1 MDGSDSATK
10 LLLGVGFSSVEG
22 LERYVR
28 GLRDAE
34 RIGEPEVSDSVYDN
48 LVRVLGAV
56 KPESSVLNRSLS
68 GLSER
73 CYRGA
78 GMTVIRDLS
87 ELSYLRRLF
96 FERGIDTSLL
106 SSTKIVGHSVTIRY
120 LDGRYAGGE
129 FRCGIDITEV
139 LRSLVP
145 AYLPELGFY
154 RTVTIGGVVTISRK
168 NFDKVS
174 RVYKTPLSAV
184 TSFMR
189 ETSSVEERGLL
200 SLVCDSIASEEE
212 DSFRSLLNEYQ
223 TLSALGFLIPTFRV
237 TDGVG
242 AHNFDARVEEIL
254 SEFTGL
260 TLPFEADGVV
270 VRVNDN
276 ALFRE
281 LGENGN
287 TYLGGFILKTG
298 ERFGAKVY
306 SGLIHEIEWEYGSDK
321 LSPRA
326 VISPVTVYDGNTIN
340 TVPLYSVGVMRDNSF
355 TVGSK
360 IYFLYDNETGAML
373 CDEDGKVVSA

>member
-1 MDGSDSATK
+1 MCAGDDETK
-10 LLLGVGFSSVEG
+10 LLPGVGFSSVEG
-22 LERYVR
+22 LERYVL
-28 GLRDAE
+28 GLQDAE
-34 RIGEPEVSDSVYDN
+34 RLGEPEVSDSVYDN
-48 LVRVLGAV
+48 LMRVLGAV
-56 KPESSVLNRSLS
+56 KPDSSVLNRS
-68 GLSER
+68 LSER

-87 ELSYLRRLF
+87 ELSYLRHLF

-106 SSTKIVGHSVTIRY
+106 SSAKIVGHGVTIRY
-120 LDGRYAGGE
+120 LDGRYVSGE

-154 RTVTIGGVVTISRK
+154 RAVTIGGVVTISQK

-189 ETSSVEERGLL
+189 ETSSAEGRGLL

-212 DSFRSLLNEYQ
+212 DSFHSLLNEYQ
-223 TLSALGFLIPTFRV
+223 TLSALGFLTPTFRV

-254 SEFTGL
+254 SKFTGL
-260 TLPFEADGVV
+260 TLPFDADGVV

-287 TYLGGFILKTG
+287 TYLGGFILKAG

-306 SGLIHEIEWEYGSDK
+306 SGLIHEIAWDYGSDK

>member
-22 LERYVR
+22 LERYIR
-28 GLRDAE
+28 GLQEAE
-34 RIGEPEVSDSVYDN
+34 QIGEPEVSDSVYDN
-48 LVRVLGAV
+48 LIRVLRTV
-56 KPESSVLNRSLS
+56 KPESKVLNRSLP
-68 GLSER
+68 ER

-78 GMTVIRDLS
+78 GLTVIRDLS

-96 FERGIDTSLL
+96 LEKGIDTSLL
-106 SSTKIVGHSVTIRY
+106 SSAKIVGHSVTIRY

-154 RTVTIGGVVTISRK
+154 RVVTICGVVTISRK

-189 ETSSVEERGLL
+189 ETSSIEERGLL

-306 SGLIHEIEWEYGSDK
+306 SGLIHEIEWDYGSDK
-321 LSPRA
+321 LSPRT

-340 TVPLYSVGVMRDNSF
+340 TVPLYTVGVLLDNSL

-360 IYFLYDNETGAML
+360 IYFLYDNETGAMP
-373 CDEDGKVVSA
+373 CDENGKIVSA

>member
-1 MDGSDSATK
+1 MDGSDSTTK
-10 LLLGVGFSSVEG
+10 LLLGAGFNSVEG
-22 LERYVR
+22 LERYIR
-28 GLRDAE
+28 GLQEAE
-34 RIGEPEVSDSVYDN
+34 QIGEPEVSDSVYDN
-48 LVRVLGAV
+48 LIRVLRTV
-56 KPESSVLNRSLS
+56 KPESKVLNRSLP
-68 GLSER
+68 ER

-78 GMTVIRDLS
+78 GLTVIRDLS

-96 FERGIDTSLL
+96 LEKGIDTSLL
-106 SSTKIVGHSVTIRY
+106 SSAKIVGHSVTIRY
-120 LDGRYAGGE
+120 IDGRYASGA

-154 RTVTIGGVVTISRK
+154 RSVTIDGVVTISQK

-189 ETSSVEERGLL
+189 ETSSAEERGLL
-200 SLVCDSIASEEE
+200 SLVCDSITSEG
-212 DSFRSLLNEYQ
+212 SFQSLLDEYQ

-260 TLPFEADGVV
+260 TLPFDADGVV

-287 TYLGGFILKTG
+287 TYLGGFILKAG

-306 SGLIHEIEWEYGSDK
+306 SGLIHKIEWDYGSDK

-326 VISPVTVYDGNTIN
+326 IISPVTVYDGNTIN

>member
-22 LERYVR
+22 LERYIR
-28 GLRDAE
+28 GLQEAE
-34 RIGEPEVSDSVYDN
+34 QIGEPEVSDSVYDN
-48 LVRVLGAV
+48 LIRVLRSV
-56 KPESSVLNRSLS
+56 KPESKVLNRSLP
-68 GLSER
+68 ER
-73 CYRGA
+73 CYSGA
-78 GMTVIRDLS
+78 GLTVIRDLS
-87 ELSYLRRLF
+87 ELSYLRHLF
-96 FERGIDTSLL
+96 FEKGIDTSLL
-106 SSTKIVGHSVTIRY
+106 SSAKIVGHSVTIRY
-120 LDGRYAGGE
+120 IDGRYASGE
-129 FRCGIDITEV
+129 IRCGIDITEV

-154 RTVTIGGVVTISRK
+154 RVVTIGGVVTISRK

-189 ETSSVEERGLL
+189 ETSSAEERGLL
-200 SLVCDSIASEEE
+200 SLVCDSITSEEE

-237 TDGVG
+237 TEGVG
-242 AHNFDARVEEIL
+242 AYNFDARVEEIL

-260 TLPFEADGVV
+260 ALPFEADGVV

-287 TYLGGFILKTG
+287 TYLGGFILKAG

-306 SGLIHEIEWEYGSDK
+306 SGLIHEIEWEYGSDR

>member
-1 MDGSDSATK
+1 MDGSDSAIK
-10 LLLGVGFSSVEG
+10 LLLGAGFNSVEG
-22 LERYVR
+22 LERYIR
-28 GLRDAE
+28 GLQEAE
-34 RIGEPEVSDSVYDN
+34 QIGEPEVSDSVYDN
-48 LVRVLGAV
+48 LVRVLRTV
-56 KPESSVLNRSLS
+56 KPESKVLNRSLP
-68 GLSER
+68 ER

-78 GMTVIRDLS
+78 GITVIRDLS

-96 FERGIDTSLL
+96 LEKGIDTSLL
-106 SSTKIVGHSVTIRY
+106 SSAKIVGHSVTIRY
-120 LDGRYAGGE
+120 IDGRYESGA

-139 LRSLVP
+139 LRSIVP

-154 RTVTIGGVVTISRK
+154 RSVTIDGVVTISQK

-174 RVYKTPLSAV
+174 LVYKTPLSAV

-189 ETSSVEERGLL
+189 ETSSAEERGLL
-200 SLVCDSIASEEE
+200 SLVCDSMASEEE

-260 TLPFEADGVV
+260 TLPFDADGVV

-287 TYLGGFILKTG
+287 TYLGGFILKAG

-306 SGLIHEIEWEYGSDK
+306 SGLIHEIEWEYGSEK

-373 CDEDGKVVSA
+373 CDEDERS

>member
-1 MDGSDSATK
+1 
-10 LLLGVGFSSVEG
+10 
-22 LERYVR
+22 
-28 GLRDAE
+28 
-34 RIGEPEVSDSVYDN
+34 
-48 LVRVLGAV
+48 
-56 KPESSVLNRSLS
+56 
-68 GLSER
+68 
-73 CYRGA
+73 
-78 GMTVIRDLS
+78 
-87 ELSYLRRLF
+87 LF

-106 SSTKIVGHSVTIRY
+106 SSAKIVGHSVTIRY
-120 LDGRYAGGE
+120 LDGRYESGE

-154 RTVTIGGVVTISRK
+154 RVVTIGGEVTISRK

-189 ETSSVEERGLL
+189 ETSSAEERGLL

-260 TLPFEADGVV
+260 TLPFDADGVV

-287 TYLGGFILKTG
+287 TYLGGFILKAG

-306 SGLIHEIEWEYGSDK
+306 SGLIHEIAWDYGSDK

-340 TVPLYSVGVMRDNSF
+340 TVSLYSVGVMRDNSF

-373 CDEDGKVVSA
+373 CDENGKIVSA

>member
-1 MDGSDSATK
+1 MDAGDDVTK
-10 LLLGVGFSSVEG
+10 LLLGVGFSSATG

-28 GLRDAE
+28 GLQDAE
-34 RIGEPEVSDSVYDN
+34 RIGEPEVSDGVYDN
-48 LVRVLGAV
+48 LMRVLGAV
-56 KPESSVLNRSLS
+56 KPESEAFKR
-68 GLSER
+68 GLSSNG
-73 CYRGA
+73 YRGA
-78 GMTVIRDLS
+78 GLTVIRDLS
-87 ELSYLRRLF
+87 ELGYLKRLF
-96 FERGIDTSLL
+96 LEKGLETNLL
-106 SSTKIVGHSVTIRY
+106 SSAKVCGHRVRVTY
-120 LDGRYAGGE
+120 LDGRYQSGA
-129 FRCGIDITEV
+129 FRCGIDLTEV
-139 LRSLVP
+139 LRGLVP

-154 RTVTIGGVVTISRK
+154 RSVTIGGVVTISQK

-189 ETSSVEERGLL
+189 ETSSAEERGLL

-276 ALFRE
+276 VLFRE

>member
-10 LLLGVGFSSVEG
+10 LLLGAGFNSVEG
-22 LERYVR
+22 IERYIR
-28 GLRDAE
+28 GLQDAE

-48 LVRVLGAV
+48 LVRVLRTV
-56 KPESSVLNRSLS
+56 KPESKVLNRS
-68 GLSER
+68 LSER

-87 ELSYLRRLF
+87 ELSYLRHLF

-106 SSTKIVGHSVTIRY
+106 SSAKIVGHSVTIRY
-120 LDGRYAGGE
+120 LDGRYESGE

-154 RTVTIGGVVTISRK
+154 RVVTICGVVTISRK

-189 ETSSVEERGLL
+189 ETSSAEERGLL
-200 SLVCDSIASEEE
+200 SLVCNSIASEEE
-212 DSFRSLLNEYQ
+212 NSFHSMLNEYQ

-237 TDGVG
+237 ARGVS
-242 AHNFDARVEEIL
+242 AYNFDTHVDEIL
-254 SEFTGL
+254 KEFTGL
-260 TLPFEADGVV
+260 TLPFDADGVV

-287 TYLGGFILKTG
+287 TYLGGFILKAG

>member
-1 MDGSDSATK
+1 MDAGDEVTK

-22 LERYVR
+22 LERYVL
-28 GLRDAE
+28 GLQDAE
-34 RIGEPEVSDSVYDN
+34 RLGEPEVSDAVYDN
-48 LVRVLGAV
+48 LMRVLWAV
-56 KPESSVLNRSLS
+56 KPESKVLNRSLP
-68 GLSER
+68 ER

-87 ELSYLRRLF
+87 ELSYLRHLF
-96 FERGIDTSLL
+96 FEKGIDTSLL
-106 SSTKIVGHSVTIRY
+106 SSAKIVGHGVTIRY
-120 LDGRYAGGE
+120 LDGRYASGE
-129 FRCGIDITEV
+129 IRCGIDIIEV

-145 AYLPELGFY
+145 ACLPELGFY
-154 RTVTIGGVVTISRK
+154 RVVTIGGVVTISRK

-237 TDGVG
+237 TEGVG
-242 AHNFDARVEEIL
+242 AHNFDALVEEIL

-260 TLPFEADGVV
+260 TLPFDADGVV

-355 TVGSK
+355 TIGSK

>member
-10 LLLGVGFSSVEG
+10 LLLGAGFNSVEG
-22 LERYVR
+22 LERYIR
-28 GLRDAE
+28 GLQEAE
-34 RIGEPEVSDSVYDN
+34 QIGEPEVSDSVYDN
-48 LVRVLGAV
+48 LIRVLRTV
-56 KPESSVLNRSLS
+56 KPESKVLNRSLP
-68 GLSER
+68 ER

-78 GMTVIRDLS
+78 GLTVIRDLS
-87 ELSYLRRLF
+87 ELSYLRHLF

-106 SSTKIVGHSVTIRY
+106 SSVKIVGHSVTIRY
-120 LDGRYAGGE
+120 IDGRYASGE

-139 LRSLVP
+139 LHSIVP

-154 RTVTIGGVVTISRK
+154 RVVTIGGVVTISRK

-189 ETSSVEERGLL
+189 ETSSAEERGLL
-200 SLVCDSIASEEE
+200 SLVCDSIAREEE
-212 DSFRSLLNEYQ
+212 NSFHSLLNEYQ

-237 TDGVG
+237 TEGVG

-260 TLPFEADGVV
+260 TLPFDADGVV

-287 TYLGGFILKTG
+287 TYLGGFILKAG

>member
-10 LLLGVGFSSVEG
+10 LMLGAGFSSVEG
-22 LERYVR
+22 LERYIR
-28 GLRDAE
+28 GLQDAE

-48 LVRVLGAV
+48 LIRVLQAV
-56 KPESSVLNRSLS
+56 KPESKVLNRS
-68 GLSER
+68 LSER

-78 GMTVIRDLS
+78 GLTVIRDLS
-87 ELSYLRRLF
+87 ELSYLRHLF

-106 SSTKIVGHSVTIRY
+106 SSAKIVGHSVTIRY
-120 LDGRYAGGE
+120 LDGRYESGA

-154 RTVTIGGVVTISRK
+154 RVVTIGGVVTISRK

-189 ETSSVEERGLL
+189 ETSSAEERGLL
-200 SLVCDSIASEEE
+200 SLVCDSISSEED

-242 AHNFDARVEEIL
+242 AYNFDARVEEIL

-260 TLPFEADGVV
+260 TLPFDADGVV
-270 VRVNDN
+270 VRVNDT

>member
-1 MDGSDSATK
+1 MDGRDSATK
-10 LLLGVGFSSVEG
+10 LLLGAGFNSVEG
-22 LERYVR
+22 LERYIR
-28 GLRDAE
+28 GLQDAE
-34 RIGEPEVSDSVYDN
+34 RIGEPEVSDSVYYN
-48 LVRVLGAV
+48 LVRVLRTV
-56 KPESSVLNRSLS
+56 KPESKVLNRSL
-68 GLSER
+68 LER

-78 GMTVIRDLS
+78 GLTVIRDLS

-96 FERGIDTSLL
+96 LEKGIDTSLL
-106 SSTKIVGHSVTIRY
+106 SSAKIVGHSVTIRY
-120 LDGRYAGGE
+120 IDGRYASGE

-145 AYLPELGFY
+145 EYLPELGFF
-154 RTVTIGGVVTISRK
+154 RSVTIGGVVTISRK

-184 TSFMR
+184 ISFMR
-189 ETSSVEERGLL
+189 ETSSAEERSLL
-200 SLVCDSIASEEE
+200 SLVCDSIMSEG
-212 DSFRSLLNEYQ
+212 SFQSLLDEYQ

-237 TDGVG
+237 ARGVS
-242 AHNFDARVEEIL
+242 AYNFDRQVDEIVR
-254 SEFTGL
+254 EFTEL
-260 TLPFEADGVV
+260 PLPFYADGVV

-306 SGLIHEIEWEYGSDK
+306 SGLIHEIAWDYGSDR

>member
-10 LLLGVGFSSVEG
+10 LLLGAGFNSVEG

-28 GLRDAE
+28 GLQDAE

-48 LVRVLGAV
+48 LVRVLRTV
-56 KPESSVLNRSLS
+56 KPESKVLNRSLP
-68 GLSER
+68 ER

-78 GMTVIRDLS
+78 GLTVIRDLS
-87 ELSYLRRLF
+87 ELSYLRHLF
-96 FERGIDTSLL
+96 FEKGIDTSLL
-106 SSTKIVGHSVTIRY
+106 SSAKIVGHSVTIRY
-120 LDGRYAGGE
+120 IDGRYASGE

-145 AYLPELGFY
+145 EYLPELVFF
-154 RTVTIGGVVTISRK
+154 RSVTIGGVVTISRK
-168 NFDKVS
+168 NFDKVN

-242 AHNFDARVEEIL
+242 AYNFDARVEEIM

>member
-10 LLLGVGFSSVEG
+10 LLLGAGFNSVEG

-28 GLRDAE
+28 GLQDAE

-48 LVRVLGAV
+48 LIRVLRTV
-56 KPESSVLNRSLS
+56 KPESKVLNRS
-68 GLSER
+68 LSER

-78 GMTVIRDLS
+78 GLTVIRDLS
-87 ELSYLRRLF
+87 ELSYLRHLF

-106 SSTKIVGHSVTIRY
+106 SSAKIVGHSVTIRY
-120 LDGRYAGGE
+120 IDGRYASGE

-189 ETSSVEERGLL
+189 ETSSAEERGLL

-242 AHNFDARVEEIL
+242 AYNFDTRVDEIL
-254 SEFTGL
+254 KEFTGL
-260 TLPFEADGVV
+260 TLPFDADGVV

-287 TYLGGFILKTG
+287 TYLGGFILKAG

-306 SGLIHEIEWEYGSDK
+306 SGLIHEIEWDFGSDK

>member
-10 LLLGVGFSSVEG
+10 LLLGVGFSSVDG
-22 LERYVR
+22 LERYVI
-28 GLRDAE
+28 GLQDAE
-34 RIGEPEVSDSVYDN
+34 RLGEPEVSDSVYDN
-48 LVRVLGAV
+48 LMRVLRSV
-56 KPESSVLNRSLS
+56 KPESSVLNRSLP
-68 GLSER
+68 ER

-87 ELSYLRRLF
+87 ELSYLRHLF

-106 SSTKIVGHSVTIRY
+106 SSAKIVGHSVTIRY
-120 LDGRYAGGE
+120 LDGRYVSGT

-145 AYLPELGFY
+145 AYLPELGFF
-154 RTVTIGGVVTISRK
+154 RSVTIGGVVTISRK

-189 ETSSVEERGLL
+189 ETSSAEERGLL
-200 SLVCDSIASEEE
+200 SLVCDSIMSEEE
-212 DSFRSLLNEYQ
+212 DSFHSLLNEYQ

-237 TDGVG
+237 TEGVG
-242 AHNFDARVEEIL
+242 AHNFDTRVEEIL
-254 SEFTGL
+254 SEFTGIPL
-260 TLPFEADGVV
+260 SFDADGVV

-287 TYLGGFILKTG
+287 TYLGGFLLKTG

-306 SGLIHEIEWEYGSDK
+306 SGLIHEIAWDYGSDR

-326 VISPVTVYDGNTIN
+326 VISPITVYDGNTIN
-340 TVPLYSVGVMRDNSF
+340 TVPLYNVGVLLDNSL

-360 IYFLYDNETGAML
+360 IYFLYDNETGAMP
-373 CDEDGKVVSA
+373 CDENGKIVSA

>member
-22 LERYVR
+22 LERYIR
-28 GLRDAE
+28 GLQEAE
-34 RIGEPEVSDSVYDN
+34 QIGEPEVSDSVYDN
-48 LVRVLGAV
+48 LIRVLRTV
-56 KPESSVLNRSLS
+56 KPESKVLNRSLP
-68 GLSER
+68 ER

-78 GMTVIRDLS
+78 GLTVIRDLS

-96 FERGIDTSLL
+96 LEKGIDTSLL
-106 SSTKIVGHSVTIRY
+106 SSAKIVGHSVTIRY
-120 LDGRYAGGE
+120 IDGRYASGE

-145 AYLPELGFY
+145 AYLPELGFF
-154 RTVTIGGVVTISRK
+154 RSVTIGGVVTISRK

-189 ETSSVEERGLL
+189 ETSSAEERGLL

-212 DSFRSLLNEYQ
+212 DSFHSLLNGYQ

-237 TDGVG
+237 TEGVG
-242 AHNFDARVEEIL
+242 AHNFDARVEELL

-260 TLPFEADGVV
+260 TLPFDADGVV

-360 IYFLYDNETGAML
+360 IYFLYDSETGAML

>member
-10 LLLGVGFSSVEG
+10 LLLGVGFSSVDG
-22 LERYVR
+22 LERYIR
-28 GLRDAE
+28 GLQEAE
-34 RIGEPEVSDSVYDN
+34 QIGEPEVSDSVYDN
-48 LVRVLGAV
+48 LIRVLRTV
-56 KPESSVLNRSLS
+56 KPESKVLNRSLP
-68 GLSER
+68 ER

-78 GMTVIRDLS
+78 GLTVIRDLS

-96 FERGIDTSLL
+96 LEKGIDTSLL
-106 SSTKIVGHSVTIRY
+106 SSAKIVGHGVTIRY
-120 LDGRYAGGE
+120 LDGRYSSGA

-145 AYLPELGFY
+145 EYLPELGFF
-154 RTVTIGGVVTISRK
+154 RSVTIGGVVTISRK

-260 TLPFEADGVV
+260 TLPFDADGVV

>member
-10 LLLGVGFSSVEG
+10 LLLGAGFSSVDS
-22 LERYVR
+22 LERYIR
-28 GLRDAE
+28 GLQDAE

-48 LVRVLGAV
+48 LIRVLRSV
-56 KPESSVLNRSLS
+56 KPESKVLNRSLP
-68 GLSER
+68 ER

-87 ELSYLRRLF
+87 ELSYLRHLF
-96 FERGIDTSLL
+96 FEKGIYTSLL
-106 SSTKIVGHSVTIRY
+106 SSAKIVGHGVTIRY
-120 LDGRYAGGE
+120 LDGRYASGE
-129 FRCGIDITEV
+129 FRCGVDITEV

-145 AYLPELGFY
+145 EYLPELVFF
-154 RTVTIGGVVTISRK
+154 RSVTIGGVVTISRK

-189 ETSSVEERGLL
+189 ETSSAEERGLL
-200 SLVCDSIASEEE
+200 SLVCESIASEEE
-212 DSFRSLLNEYQ
+212 DSFHSLLNEYQ

-237 TDGVG
+237 ARGVG

-260 TLPFEADGVV
+260 TLPFDADGVV

-306 SGLIHEIEWEYGSDK
+306 SGLIHEIAWEYGSDK

>member
-10 LLLGVGFSSVEG
+10 LLLGAGFNSVEG
-22 LERYVR
+22 LERYVL
-28 GLRDAE
+28 GLQDAE
-34 RIGEPEVSDSVYDN
+34 RLGEPDVSDTVYDN
-48 LVRVLGAV
+48 LMRVLGAV
-56 KPESSVLNRSLS
+56 KPDSVAFNR
-68 GLSER
+68 GLTSNS
-73 CYRGA
+73 YRGA
-78 GMTVIRDLS
+78 GLTVIRDLS
-87 ELSYLRRLF
+87 ELSYLRHLF

-106 SSTKIVGHSVTIRY
+106 SSAKIVGHSVTIRY
-120 LDGRYAGGE
+120 LDGRYESGA
-129 FRCGIDITEV
+129 FRCSIDITEV

-145 AYLPELGFY
+145 EYLPELGFF
-154 RTVTIGGVVTISRK
+154 RSVTIGGVVTISRK

-189 ETSSVEERGLL
+189 ETSSIEERGLL

-242 AHNFDARVEEIL
+242 AHNFDAWVEEIL

-260 TLPFEADGVV
+260 TLPFDADGVV

-287 TYLGGFILKTG
+287 TYLGGFILKAG

>member
-1 MDGSDSATK
+1 MDGSDSTTK
-10 LLLGVGFSSVEG
+10 LMLGAGFNSVEG
-22 LERYVR
+22 LERYIR
-28 GLRDAE
+28 GLQEAE
-34 RIGEPEVSDSVYDN
+34 QIGEPEVSDSVYDN
-48 LVRVLGAV
+48 LIRVLRTV
-56 KPESSVLNRSLS
+56 KLESKVLNRSLP
-68 GLSER
+68 ER

-78 GMTVIRDLS
+78 GLTVIRDLS

-106 SSTKIVGHSVTIRY
+106 SSAKIVGHSVTIRY
-120 LDGRYAGGE
+120 LDGRYASGE

-154 RTVTIGGVVTISRK
+154 RVVTICGVVTISRK

-189 ETSSVEERGLL
+189 ETSSIEERGLL

-242 AHNFDARVEEIL
+242 AHNFDAWVEEIL

-287 TYLGGFILKTG
+287 TYLGGFILKAG

-306 SGLIHEIEWEYGSDK
+306 SGLIHEIEWDYGSDK

>member
-10 LLLGVGFSSVEG
+10 LLLGVGFSSVDG

-28 GLRDAE
+28 GLQDAE
-34 RIGEPEVSDSVYDN
+34 RLGEPEVSDSVYDN
-48 LVRVLGAV
+48 LMRVLRSV
-56 KPESSVLNRSLS
+56 KPESSVLNRSLP
-68 GLSER
+68 ER

-87 ELSYLRRLF
+87 ELSYLRHLF

-106 SSTKIVGHSVTIRY
+106 SSAKIVGHSVTIRY
-120 LDGRYAGGE
+120 IDGRYASGE
-129 FRCGIDITEV
+129 FWCGIDITEV

-145 AYLPELGFY
+145 EYLPELGFF
-154 RTVTIGGVVTISRK
+154 RSVTIGGVVTISRK
-168 NFDKVS
+168 KFDKVS

-200 SLVCDSIASEEE
+200 SLVCNSIVSEEE
-212 DSFRSLLNEYQ
+212 DSFHSLLNEYQ

-260 TLPFEADGVV
+260 TLPFDADGVV

-287 TYLGGFILKTG
+287 TYLGGFILKAG

-306 SGLIHEIEWEYGSDK
+306 SGLIHEIVWEYGSDK

-340 TVPLYSVGVMRDNSF
+340 TVPLYSVGVMRDRSL

>member
-10 LLLGVGFSSVEG
+10 LMLGAGFSSVEG
-22 LERYVR
+22 LERYIR
-28 GLRDAE
+28 GLQDAE

-48 LVRVLGAV
+48 LIRVLQAV
-56 KPESSVLNRSLS
+56 KPESKVLNRS
-68 GLSER
+68 LSER

-78 GMTVIRDLS
+78 GLTVIRDLS
-87 ELSYLRRLF
+87 ELSYLRHLF

-106 SSTKIVGHSVTIRY
+106 SSAKIVGHSVTIRY
-120 LDGRYAGGE
+120 LDGRYESGA

-154 RTVTIGGVVTISRK
+154 RVVTIGGVVTISRK

-200 SLVCDSIASEEE
+200 SLVCDSISSEED

-242 AHNFDARVEEIL
+242 AYNFDARVEEIL
-254 SEFTGL
+254 SEFTWL
-260 TLPFEADGVV
+260 TLPFDADGVV

>member
-10 LLLGVGFSSVEG
+10 LLLGAGFNSVEG
-22 LERYVR
+22 LERYVI
-28 GLRDAE
+28 GLQDAE

-48 LVRVLGAV
+48 LMWVLRSV
-56 KPESSVLNRSLS
+56 KPESKVLNR
-68 GLSER
+68 GVTER
-73 CYRGA
+73 CFRGA
-78 GMTVIRDLS
+78 GFTVIRDLS
-87 ELSYLRRLF
+87 ELSYLRHLF
-96 FERGIDTSLL
+96 LEKGLDTNLL
-106 SSTKIVGHSVTIRY
+106 SSAKVIGHRVSVIY
-120 LDGRYAGGE
+120 LDGRYQSGT

-139 LRSLVP
+139 LRGLVSE
-145 AYLPELGFY
+145 YLPELGFY
-154 RTVTIGGVVTISRK
+154 RSVTIGGVVTISQK

-189 ETSSVEERGLL
+189 ETSSAEERGLL
-200 SLVCDSIASEEE
+200 SLVCDSIMSEEE
-212 DSFRSLLNEYQ
+212 DSFHSLLNEYQ

-237 TDGVG
+237 ARGVS
-242 AHNFDARVEEIL
+242 AYNFDKQVDEIL
-254 SEFTGL
+254 KEFTGL
-260 TLPFEADGVV
+260 PLFFDADGVV
-270 VRVNDN
+270 VRVNGN

-306 SGLIHEIEWEYGSDK
+306 SGLIHEIAWDYGSDR

-326 VISPVTVYDGNTIN
+326 VISPITVYDGNTIN
-340 TVPLYSVGVMRDNSF
+340 TVPLYTVGVLLDNSL

-360 IYFLYDNETGAML
+360 IYFLYDNETGATL

>member
-1 MDGSDSATK
+1 MDGSDSTTK
-10 LLLGVGFSSVEG
+10 LLLGAGFNSVEG
-22 LERYVR
+22 LERYIR
-28 GLRDAE
+28 GLQEAE
-34 RIGEPEVSDSVYDN
+34 QIGEPEVSDSVYDN
-48 LVRVLGAV
+48 LIRVLRTV
-56 KPESSVLNRSLS
+56 KPESKVLNRSLP
-68 GLSER
+68 ER

-78 GMTVIRDLS
+78 GLTVIRDLS

-96 FERGIDTSLL
+96 LEKGIDTSLL
-106 SSTKIVGHSVTIRY
+106 SSAKIVGHSVTIRY
-120 LDGRYAGGE
+120 IDGRYASGE

-139 LRSLVP
+139 LHSIVP

-154 RTVTIGGVVTISRK
+154 RVVTIGGVVTISRK

-189 ETSSVEERGLL
+189 ETSSAEERGLL
-200 SLVCDSIASEEE
+200 SLVCDSISSEED

-242 AHNFDARVEEIL
+242 AYNFDTRVEEIL

-260 TLPFEADGVV
+260 TLPFDADGVV

>member
-22 LERYVR
+22 LERYIR
-28 GLRDAE
+28 GLQEAE
-34 RIGEPEVSDSVYDN
+34 QIGEPEVSDSVYDN
-48 LVRVLGAV
+48 LIRVLGAV
-56 KPESSVLNRSLS
+56 KPESKVLNRSLP
-68 GLSER
+68 ER

-78 GMTVIRDLS
+78 GLTVIRDLS

-96 FERGIDTSLL
+96 LEKGIDTSLL
-106 SSTKIVGHSVTIRY
+106 SSAKIVGHSVTIRY
-120 LDGRYAGGE
+120 IDGRYASGA

-154 RTVTIGGVVTISRK
+154 RSVTIDGVVTISQK

-189 ETSSVEERGLL
+189 ETSSAEERGLL
-200 SLVCDSIASEEE
+200 SLVCDSITSEG
-212 DSFRSLLNEYQ
+212 SFQSLLDEYQ

-242 AHNFDARVEEIL
+242 AYNFDARVEEIL

-260 TLPFEADGVV
+260 TLPFDADGVV

>member
-22 LERYVR
+22 LERYIR
-28 GLRDAE
+28 GLQEAE
-34 RIGEPEVSDSVYDN
+34 QIGEPEVSDSVYDN
-48 LVRVLGAV
+48 LVRVLRTV
-56 KPESSVLNRSLS
+56 KPESKVLNRSLP
-68 GLSER
+68 ER

-106 SSTKIVGHSVTIRY
+106 SSAKIVGHSVTIRY
-120 LDGRYAGGE
+120 IDGRYESGS

-139 LRSLVP
+139 LRGLVP
-145 AYLPELGFY
+145 EYLPELGFY
-154 RTVTIGGVVTISRK
+154 RSVTIGGVVTISRK
-168 NFDKVS
+168 DFDKVS

-189 ETSSVEERGLL
+189 ETSSAEERGLL

-242 AHNFDARVEEIL
+242 AHNFDAWVEEIL

-287 TYLGGFILKTG
+287 TYLGGFILKAG

-355 TVGSK
+355 TVGSR

>member
-10 LLLGVGFSSVEG
+10 LLLGAGFNSVEG
-22 LERYVR
+22 LERYIR
-28 GLRDAE
+28 GLQEAE
-34 RIGEPEVSDSVYDN
+34 QIGEPEVSDSVYDN
-48 LVRVLGAV
+48 LIRVLGAV
-56 KPESSVLNRSLS
+56 KPESKVLNRSLP
-68 GLSER
+68 ER

-78 GMTVIRDLS
+78 GLTVIRDLS
-87 ELSYLRRLF
+87 ELSYLRHLF
-96 FERGIDTSLL
+96 LERGIDTSLL
-106 SSTKIVGHSVTIRY
+106 SSAKIVGHSVTIRY
-120 LDGRYAGGE
+120 LDGRYESGA

-145 AYLPELGFY
+145 EYLPELGFF
-154 RTVTIGGVVTISRK
+154 RSVTICGVVTISRK

-184 TSFMR
+184 NSFMR
-189 ETSSVEERGLL
+189 ETSSAEEQGLL

-242 AHNFDARVEEIL
+242 AYNFDAWVEEIL

-306 SGLIHEIEWEYGSDK
+306 SGLIHEIEWDYGSDK

-355 TVGSK
+355 TIGSK
-360 IYFLYDNETGAML
+360 IYFLYDNETGTML

>member
-1 MDGSDSATK
+1 MDAGDDVTK
-10 LLLGVGFSSVEG
+10 LLLGVGFSSATG
-22 LERYVR
+22 LERYVL
-28 GLRDAE
+28 GLQDAE
-34 RIGEPEVSDSVYDN
+34 RLGEPEVSDSVYDN
-48 LVRVLGAV
+48 LMRVLRTV
-56 KPESSVLNRSLS
+56 KPESKVLNRSLP
-68 GLSER
+68 ER

-87 ELSYLRRLF
+87 ELSYLRHLF

-106 SSTKIVGHSVTIRY
+106 SSAKIVGHSVTIRY
-120 LDGRYAGGE
+120 IDGRYVSGA

-145 AYLPELGFY
+145 EYLPELGFF
-154 RTVTIGGVVTISRK
+154 RSVTIGGVVTISQK

-189 ETSSVEERGLL
+189 ETSSAEERGLL
-200 SLVCDSIASEEE
+200 SLVCDSITSEG
-212 DSFRSLLNEYQ
+212 SFQSLLDEYQ

-237 TDGVG
+237 ARGVS
-242 AHNFDARVEEIL
+242 AYNFDTQIAEIV
-254 SEFTGL
+254 SEFTEL
-260 TLPFEADGVV
+260 TLPFYADGVV

-287 TYLGGFILKTG
+287 TYLGGFILKAG

-306 SGLIHEIEWEYGSDK
+306 SGLIHEIAWDFGSDK

-326 VISPVTVYDGNTIN
+326 VISPITVYDGNTIN
-340 TVPLYSVGVMRDNSF
+340 TVPLYTVGVLLDNSL

-360 IYFLYDNETGAML
+360 IYFLYDNETGAMP
-373 CDEDGKVVSA
+373 CDENGKIVSA

>member
-10 LLLGVGFSSVEG
+10 LMLGAGFSSVEG
-22 LERYVR
+22 LERYIR
-28 GLRDAE
+28 GLQDAE

-48 LVRVLGAV
+48 LIRVLQAV
-56 KPESSVLNRSLS
+56 KPESKVLNRS
-68 GLSER
+68 LSER

-78 GMTVIRDLS
+78 GLTVIRDLS

-96 FERGIDTSLL
+96 LEKGIDTSLL
-106 SSTKIVGHSVTIRY
+106 SSAKIVGHSVTIRY
-120 LDGRYAGGE
+120 IDGRYASGA

-154 RTVTIGGVVTISRK
+154 RSVTIDGVVTISQK

-189 ETSSVEERGLL
+189 ETSSAEERGLL
-200 SLVCDSIASEEE
+200 SLVCDSITSEG
-212 DSFRSLLNEYQ
+212 SFQSLLDEYQ

-260 TLPFEADGVV
+260 TLPFDADGVV

-287 TYLGGFILKTG
+287 TYLGGFILKAG

-306 SGLIHEIEWEYGSDK
+306 SGLIHKIEWDYGSDK

-326 VISPVTVYDGNTIN
+326 IISPVTVYDGNTIN

>member
-10 LLLGVGFSSVEG
+10 LLLGAGFNSVEG
-22 LERYVR
+22 LERYIR
-28 GLRDAE
+28 GLQEAE
-34 RIGEPEVSDSVYDN
+34 QIGEPEVSESVYDN
-48 LVRVLGAV
+48 LIRVLGAV
-56 KPESSVLNRSLS
+56 KPESKVLNRSLP
-68 GLSER
+68 ER

-87 ELSYLRRLF
+87 ELSYLRHLF
-96 FERGIDTSLL
+96 FEKGIDTSLL
-106 SSTKIVGHSVTIRY
+106 SSAKIVGHSVTIRY
-120 LDGRYAGGE
+120 LDGRYESGA

-145 AYLPELGFY
+145 AYLPELGFF
-154 RTVTIGGVVTISRK
+154 RSVTIGGVVTINRK

-189 ETSSVEERGLL
+189 ETSSAEERGLL

-212 DSFRSLLNEYQ
+212 DSFHSLLNEYQ
-223 TLSALGFLIPTFRV
+223 TLSALGFSIPTFRV
-237 TDGVG
+237 TEGVG

-260 TLPFEADGVV
+260 TLPFDADGVV

-287 TYLGGFILKTG
+287 TYLGGFILKAG

-306 SGLIHEIEWEYGSDK
+306 SGLIHEIEWEYGSEK

-373 CDEDGKVVSA
+373 CDEDGNVVSA

>member
-1 MDGSDSATK
+1 MGAGDDVTK

-22 LERYVR
+22 LERYVL
-28 GLRDAE
+28 GLQDAE
-34 RIGEPEVSDSVYDN
+34 RLGEPEVSDGVYDN
-48 LVRVLGAV
+48 LMRVLGAV
-56 KPESSVLNRSLS
+56 KPESKVLNRSLQ
-68 GLSER
+68 ER

-87 ELSYLRRLF
+87 ELSYLRHLF
-96 FERGIDTSLL
+96 FEKGIDTSLL
-106 SSTKIVGHSVTIRY
+106 SSAKIVGHGVTIRY
-120 LDGRYAGGE
+120 LDGRYASGA
-129 FRCGIDITEV
+129 FRCGIDIPEV

-145 AYLPELGFY
+145 AYLPELGFF
-154 RTVTIGGVVTISRK
+154 RSVTIGGVVTISRK

-189 ETSSVEERGLL
+189 ETSSAEERGLL

-212 DSFRSLLNEYQ
+212 NSFHSLLNEYQ

-237 TDGVG
+237 TEGVG
-242 AHNFDARVEEIL
+242 AHNFDTRVEEIL
-254 SEFTGL
+254 SEFTGIPL
-260 TLPFEADGVV
+260 SFDADGVV

-306 SGLIHEIEWEYGSDK
+306 SGLIHEIEWDYGSES

-340 TVPLYSVGVMRDNSF
+340 TVPLYNVGVLRERSL

-360 IYFLYDNETGAML
+360 IYFLYDNETGAMP
-373 CDEDGKVVSA
+373 CDENGKIVSA

>member
-1 MDGSDSATK
+1 MGAGDDETK

-22 LERYVR
+22 LERYVL
-28 GLRDAE
+28 GLQDAE
-34 RIGEPEVSDSVYDN
+34 RLGEPEVSDAVYDN
-48 LVRVLGAV
+48 LMRVLGAV
-56 KPESSVLNRSLS
+56 KPESEAFKR
-68 GLSER
+68 GLSSNG
-73 CYRGA
+73 YRGA
-78 GMTVIRDLS
+78 EFTVIRDLS
-87 ELSYLRRLF
+87 ELSYLRHLF
-96 FERGIDTSLL
+96 FEKGIDTSLL
-106 SSTKIVGHSVTIRY
+106 SSAKVRGHSVTIRY
-120 LDGRYAGGE
+120 LDGRYESGA

-139 LRSLVP
+139 LRGLVP

-154 RTVTIGGVVTISRK
+154 RAVTIGGVVTISRK

-189 ETSSVEERGLL
+189 ETSSAEERGLL
-200 SLVCDSIASEEE
+200 SLVCDSIMSEEE

-306 SGLIHEIEWEYGSDK
+306 SGLIHEIAWDYGSDK

-355 TVGSK
+355 TVGSR
-360 IYFLYDNETGAML
+360 IYFLYDNETGAVL
-373 CDEDGKVVSA
+373 CDEDGKVVNA

>member
-10 LLLGVGFSSVEG
+10 LLLGAGFNSVEG

-48 LVRVLGAV
+48 LIRVLRTV
-56 KPESSVLNRSLS
+56 KPESKVLNRSLP
-68 GLSER
+68 ER

-78 GMTVIRDLS
+78 GLTVIRDLS

-96 FERGIDTSLL
+96 LEKGIDTSLL

-139 LRSLVP
+139 LHSIVP
-145 AYLPELGFY
+145 AYLPELGFF
-154 RTVTIGGVVTISRK
+154 RSVTIGGVVTISRK

-189 ETSSVEERGLL
+189 ETSSAEERGLL

-242 AHNFDARVEEIL
+242 AYNFGARVEEIL

-260 TLPFEADGVV
+260 TLPFDADGVV
-270 VRVNDN
+270 VRVNGN

-306 SGLIHEIEWEYGSDK
+306 SGLIHETEWDYGSDK

>member
-22 LERYVR
+22 LERYIR
-28 GLRDAE
+28 GLQEAE
-34 RIGEPEVSDSVYDN
+34 QIGEPEVSDSVYDN
-48 LVRVLGAV
+48 LIRVLRTV
-56 KPESSVLNRSLS
+56 KPESKVLNRSLP
-68 GLSER
+68 ER

-78 GMTVIRDLS
+78 GLTVIRDLS

-96 FERGIDTSLL
+96 LEKGIDTSLL
-106 SSTKIVGHSVTIRY
+106 SSAKIVGHGVTIRY
-120 LDGRYAGGE
+120 LDGRYSSGA

-145 AYLPELGFY
+145 EYLPELGFF
-154 RTVTIGGVVTISRK
+154 RSVTIGGVVTISRK

-189 ETSSVEERGLL
+189 ETSSAEERGLL
-200 SLVCDSIASEEE
+200 SLVCDSITSEG
-212 DSFRSLLNEYQ
+212 SFQSLLDEYQ

-237 TDGVG
+237 ARGVS
-242 AHNFDARVEEIL
+242 AYNFDTQVDEIVR
-254 SEFTGL
+254 EFTEL
-260 TLPFEADGVV
+260 TLPFYADGVV

-287 TYLGGFILKTG
+287 TYLGGFILKAG

-306 SGLIHEIEWEYGSDK
+306 SGLIHKIEWDYGSDK

-355 TVGSK
+355 TIGSK
-360 IYFLYDNETGAML
+360 IYFLYDNETGAMP
-373 CDEDGKVVSA
+373 CDENGKIVSA

>member
-1 MDGSDSATK
+1 MDGSDSTTK
-10 LLLGVGFSSVEG
+10 LLLGAGFNSVEG
-22 LERYVR
+22 LERYIR
-28 GLRDAE
+28 GLQEAE
-34 RIGEPEVSDSVYDN
+34 QIGEPEVSDSVYDN
-48 LVRVLGAV
+48 LIRVLRTV
-56 KPESSVLNRSLS
+56 KPESKVLNRSLP
-68 GLSER
+68 ER

-78 GMTVIRDLS
+78 GLTVIRDLS
-87 ELSYLRRLF
+87 ELSYLRHLF

-106 SSTKIVGHSVTIRY
+106 SSAKIVGHSVTIRY
-120 LDGRYAGGE
+120 IDGRYESGE

-139 LRSLVP
+139 LHSIVP
-145 AYLPELGFY
+145 AYLPELGFF
-154 RTVTIGGVVTISRK
+154 RSVTIGGVVTISRK
-168 NFDKVS
+168 DFDKVS

-212 DSFRSLLNEYQ
+212 NSFRSLLNEYQ

-260 TLPFEADGVV
+260 TLPFDADGVV
-270 VRVNDN
+270 VRVNAN

-360 IYFLYDNETGAML
+360 IYFLYDNETGAMP
-373 CDEDGKVVSA
+373 CDENGKIVSA

>member
-10 LLLGVGFSSVEG
+10 LLLGAGFSSVEG
-22 LERYVR
+22 LERYVI
-28 GLRDAE
+28 GLQDAE
-34 RIGEPEVSDSVYDN
+34 RLGEPEVSDSVYDN
-48 LVRVLGAV
+48 LMRVLRSV
-56 KPESSVLNRSLS
+56 KPESSVLNRSLP
-68 GLSER
+68 ER

-87 ELSYLRRLF
+87 ELSYLRHLF
-96 FERGIDTSLL
+96 LEKGIDTSFL
-106 SSTKIVGHSVTIRY
+106 SSAKIVGHSVTIRY
-120 LDGRYAGGE
+120 LDGRYASGE

-145 AYLPELGFY
+145 AYLPELGFF
-154 RTVTIGGVVTISRK
+154 RSVTIGGVVTISRK

-189 ETSSVEERGLL
+189 ETSSAEERGLL
-200 SLVCDSIASEEE
+200 SLVCDSIMSEEE
-212 DSFRSLLNEYQ
+212 DSFHSLLNEYH

-237 TDGVG
+237 TEGVG
-242 AHNFDARVEEIL
+242 AHNFDAWVEEIL
-254 SEFTGL
+254 NEFTGL

-306 SGLIHEIEWEYGSDK
+306 SGLIHEIAWEYGSDK

-360 IYFLYDNETGAML
+360 IYFLYDNETGAMP
-373 CDEDGKVVSA
+373 CDENGKIVSA

>member
-10 LLLGVGFSSVEG
+10 LLLGAGFNSVEG
-22 LERYVR
+22 LERYIR
-28 GLRDAE
+28 GLQEAE
-34 RIGEPEVSDSVYDN
+34 QIGEPEVSDSVYDN
-48 LVRVLGAV
+48 LIRVLRTV
-56 KPESSVLNRSLS
+56 KPESKVLNRSLP
-68 GLSER
+68 ER

-96 FERGIDTSLL
+96 LEKGIAASLL
-106 SSTKIVGHSVTIRY
+106 SSAKIVGHSVTIRY
-120 LDGRYAGGE
+120 IDGRYASGA

-145 AYLPELGFY
+145 EYLPELGFF
-154 RTVTIGGVVTISRK
+154 RSVTIGGVVTISRK

-189 ETSSVEERGLL
+189 ETSSVEERGIL

-212 DSFRSLLNEYQ
+212 DSFHSLLNEYQ

-260 TLPFEADGVV
+260 TLPFYVDGVV

-287 TYLGGFILKTG
+287 TYLGGFILKAG

>member
-10 LLLGVGFSSVEG
+10 LLLGVGFSSVDG
-22 LERYVR
+22 LERYIR
-28 GLRDAE
+28 GLQEAE
-34 RIGEPEVSDSVYDN
+34 QIGEPEVSDSVYDN

-56 KPESSVLNRSLS
+56 KPESVAFNR
-68 GLSER
+68 GLTSNS
-73 CYRGA
+73 YRGA
-78 GMTVIRDLS
+78 GLTVIRDLS
-87 ELSYLRRLF
+87 ELSYLRHLF
-96 FERGIDTSLL
+96 FEKGIDTSLL
-106 SSTKIVGHSVTIRY
+106 SSAKIVGHSVTIRY
-120 LDGRYAGGE
+120 LDGRYESGA

-145 AYLPELGFY
+145 AYLPELGFF
-154 RTVTIGGVVTISRK
+154 RSVTIGGVVTISRK
-168 NFDKVS
+168 KFDKVS

-237 TDGVG
+237 TDGVV

-260 TLPFEADGVV
+260 TLPFDADGVV

-360 IYFLYDNETGAML
+360 IYFLYDNETGAMP
-373 CDEDGKVVSA
+373 CDENGKIVSA